1 MRFPPSFLDD
11 IRARV
16 PISDVIARRVS
27 WDRRKTRSAKG
38 DWWACCPF
46 HGEKSPSFHCEDDK
60 GRYHCFGCGVS
71 GDHFRFLTDLEGM
84 SFPEAVEQIAGMA
97 GVPMPERDPQA
108 EKREEARATIL
119 DALAHASAF
128 FRERLQENEGAKAR
142 AYLRDRG
149 LTPQTQKRF
158 GLGFAPDS
166 RNRLKEFLAGK
177 GVGKAEIEAAG
188 LVVHGDDVP
197 VSFDRFRDRIMFPI
211 LDASER
217 CVAFGGRA
225 MSPEARAKYLNSPE
239 TDVFHKGTMLY
250 NLANARRAARNAG
263 TLIVVEGY
271 MDVIALAQAGIDH
284 SVAPLGTALTEAQIE
299 LLWRSAGEP
308 LLCFDG
314 DSAGLKAAHRAAD
327 LALPL
332 LKPGRSLRF
341 ALLPKDKDPDD
352 LVRDGG
358 REAMEAVLSAATP
371 LADLVWSRETAGVV
385 FDTPERRAD
394 LERRMTLL
402 MRQIGDESV
411 RRHYLDDLKSRL
423 SAFFG
428 APAQGYSQRGDRG
441 REGGYGRSGGGSRQA
456 SGRGAPGARQAISD
470 RLARS
475 SLLRG
480 GAQPQAA
487 PSMREIAIVV
497 GFINHPLL
505 IEEAFDYFADLE
517 IDAADLSRLRSSV
530 LDLYAER
537 TPADRDAIVDGLRR
551 AGTVEIFE
559 RYEAKARL
567 VRLWPVLSDAAP
579 EDAREALRQALHLQH
594 RFRALGRELAQA
606 ERRLGEEPDD
616 AAYEHLR
623 AVKAE
628 IERVETVE
636 ALIEGFGVLSG
647 RVSKAM

>member
-441 REGGYGRSGGGSRQA
+441 REGGYGRSGGGSRFCAEAHSLRPRPRCAKSPSWSA
-456 SGRGAPGARQAISD
+456 SSI
-470 RLARS
+470 
-475 SLLRG
+475 
-480 GAQPQAA
+480 
-487 PSMREIAIVV
+487 I
-497 GFINHPLL
+497 
-505 IEEAFDYFADLE
+505 
-517 IDAADLSRLRSSV
+517 
-530 LDLYAER
+530 
-537 TPADRDAIVDGLRR
+537 
-551 AGTVEIFE
+551 
-559 RYEAKARL
+559 
-567 VRLWPVLSDAAP
+567 
-579 EDAREALRQALHLQH
+579 
-594 RFRALGRELAQA
+594 RF
-606 ERRLGEEPDD
+606 
-616 AAYEHLR
+616 
-623 AVKAE
+623 
-628 IERVETVE
+628 
-636 ALIEGFGVLSG
+636 
-647 RVSKAM
+647 

>member
-128 FRERLQENEGAKAR
+128 FGERLQENEGAKAR

-211 LDASER
+211 LDASDR

-551 AGTVEIFE
+551 AGTAEIFE